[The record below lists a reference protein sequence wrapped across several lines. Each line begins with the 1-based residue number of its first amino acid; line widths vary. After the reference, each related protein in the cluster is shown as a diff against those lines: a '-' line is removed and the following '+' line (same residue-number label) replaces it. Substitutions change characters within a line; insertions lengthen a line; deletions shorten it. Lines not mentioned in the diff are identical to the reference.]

1 MTKTQKLAVT
11 ACSCLIAALFSAPLR
26 AELSASDINFDKGI
40 DVHALMQQDNDP
52 AQGGTAAGPAS
63 ATRSCA
69 VATFEPGGGNTSAP
83 LSLQSVVT
91 QRVCHQYWGKNIC
104 GDQVV
109 RTVSR
114 DVVVTIQ
121 GKHDLLP
128 WETEAFGVCLQ
139 DQQLS
144 AEAIK
149 AAYHYGSPSF
159 KADRSGQWTMLL
171 TAKSRIRSAPD
182 SEGVTLAAVT
192 ELADGIQVDFA
203 DKWADNY
210 KGDKTRLRVEI
221 KRDIKFSP
229 DSKLFETDFS
239 TAAAPTYTVTFQD
252 TEHRLRTGDKYYVVW
267 KFQREGKVSTHAVE
281 KGGRSEELVLKQI
294 HN

>member
-1 MTKTQKLAVT
+1 MTKTQTLAAT
-11 ACSCLIAALFSAPLR
+11 ACSCLIAALLSAPLR

-40 DVHALMQQDNDP
+40 DVHALMQQGNDP
-52 AQGGTAAGPAS
+52 AQGGTSAGPVS

-69 VATFEPGGGNTSAP
+69 VASFEPGAPSTSTP
-83 LSLQSVVT
+83 MSLQSVVT

-104 GDQVV
+104 GDQVL

-114 DVVVTIQ
+114 NVVVTLR
-121 GKHDLLP
+121 GRHALLP
-128 WETEAFGVCLQ
+128 WQTEAFGVCLQ
-139 DQQLS
+139 DDQLS
-144 AEAIK
+144 EETLK
-149 AAYHYGSPSF
+149 AVHQYREPVYHSD
-159 KADRSGQWTMLL
+159 ASGQWTVSL
-171 TAKSRIRSAPD
+171 TAKRKIQSAPD

-210 KGDKTRLRVEI
+210 KRDKTRLRVEI
-221 KRDIKFSP
+221 KRDIKFAL
-229 DSKLFETDFS
+229 DSKLFEMDFS

-267 KFQREGKVSTHAVE
+267 KFQREGKVSTDAVE
-281 KGGRSEELVLKQI
+281 KGGRSEDLVLKQI

>member
-11 ACSCLIAALFSAPLR
+11 ACSCLIATLLSAPLR

-40 DVHALMQQDNDP
+40 DVHALMQQGNDP
-52 AQGGTAAGPAS
+52 AGGTAAGPAT

-69 VATFEPGGGNTSAP
+69 VTTFEPGGAKTSAP
-83 LSLQSVVT
+83 VSLQSVVT

-128 WETEAFGVCLQ
+128 WEAEAFGVCLQ
-139 DQQLS
+139 DDQLS
-144 AEAIK
+144 VDTLK
-149 AAYHYGSPSF
+149 AAYHYGRPSF
-159 KADRSGQWTMLL
+159 KANASGQWTALL
-171 TAKSRIRSAPD
+171 TAKSKTRSAPD

-210 KGDKTRLRVEI
+210 KRDKTRLRVEI
-221 KRDIKFSP
+221 KRDIKFAL
-229 DSKLFETDFS
+229 DSKLFEMDFS

-267 KFQREGKVSTHAVE
+267 KFQREGKVSTDAVE
-281 KGGRSEELVLKQI
+281 KGGRSEDLVLKQI